1 MSEHY
6 IVTVDRG
13 HLRVYAENR
22 VDSRSTPSLEV
33 VESMDFP
40 EGKHSYTDQD
50 TDMAGRFPGSKGR
63 GDGMSIDERLP
74 MKRETERRNIQL
86 VASELNTFLQNRPNA
101 SWDLAAA
108 PSMYR
113 MMIDELSPDV
123 RRRLKRALPKDL
135 VNQRA
140 DELRAH
146 FATADRG

>member
-1 MSEHY
+1 MNGHY

-13 HLRVYAENR
+13 HLRIYTENR
-22 VDSRSTPSLEV
+22 VDPRSTPSLEV

-40 EGKHSYTDQD
+40 EGKRSYTDQD
-50 TDMAGRFPGSKGR
+50 TDMAGRFPGSQGR
-63 GDGMSIDERLP
+63 PAGMSIDERLP

-86 VASELNTFLQNRPNA
+86 VASELNTFLQSRPNA

-113 MMIDELSPDV
+113 MMIDELSPEV

-135 VNQRA
+135 VHQHA
-140 DELRAH
+140 EELRAH

>member
-13 HLRVYAENR
+13 HLRIYTESHAAP
-22 VDSRSTPSLEV
+22 RSTPSLEV

-40 EGKHSYTDQD
+40 EGRRSFTDQD
-50 TDMAGRFPGSKGR
+50 TDVAGRFPGSKGR
-63 GDGMSIDERLP
+63 PDGMSIDERLP
-74 MKRETERRNIQL
+74 MKREVERRTIQL
-86 VASELNTFLQNRPNA
+86 VASEVNLFLQNRPGG

-135 VNQRA
+135 VNQRTE
-140 DELRAH
+140 DLRAH

>member
-13 HLRVYAENR
+13 HLRIYTESRA
-22 VDSRSTPSLEV
+22 DLRSTPALEV

-40 EGKHSYTDQD
+40 EGKRSYTDQD
-50 TDMAGRFPGSKGR
+50 TDAAGQFPGSKGSPV
-63 GDGMSIDERLP
+63 GMSIDERLP
-74 MKRETERRNIQL
+74 MKREAERRNIQL
-86 VASELNTFLQNRPNA
+86 VASELNVFLQNRPNA

-108 PSMYR
+108 PSIYR

-135 VNQRA
+135 VHQRTE
-140 DELRAH
+140 DLRAH

>member
-6 IVTVDRG
+6 IVTIDRG
-13 HLRVYAENR
+13 HLRIYTENR
-22 VDSRSTPSLEV
+22 ADSRSNPSLDV

-40 EGKHSYTDQD
+40 EGKRSYTDQD
-50 TDMAGRFPGSKGR
+50 TDMAGRFPGVQGR
-63 GDGMSIDERLP
+63 SGGMSIDERLP
-74 MKRETERRNIQL
+74 MKRETERRNVQL
-86 VASELNTFLQNRPNA
+86 VAGELNTFLHNRPNA

-113 MMIDELSPDV
+113 LMIDELSPDV

-135 VNQRA
+135 VNQHTE
-140 DELRAH
+140 ELRAH